1 MPELPDVQIY
11 VERLDALATGHT
23 LEGVR
28 LASPFVLRTT
38 STPAQALHGRRLV
51 AVERLGKRIV
61 LTFEN
66 DFLAVI
72 HLMIAGRLRWKRLGA
87 VVPKTNGLAAFDFD
101 CATLLFTEAAKKKR
115 ASLHVVHGRE
125 QLSSFDRGGVE
136 ILSADF
142 SAFYQALTRENH
154 TLKRALTDPRIF
166 SGIGNAYSDEILFAA
181 RLSPFKQSRSLDD
194 TEARQ
199 LHRACCRILEHWTTL
214 LREQVG
220 KGFPDKVTAFREG
233 MAVHGRFK
241 KPCPDCGAPVQRIV
255 YAENEANYCARCQT
269 GGRLLADRA
278 LSRLLRANWPKRI
291 EELE

>member
-101 CATLLFTEAAKKKR
+101 CATLLFTEAAKKSVLHCMLSMDENSFR
-115 ASLHVVHGRE
+115 ASIV
-125 QLSSFDRGGVE
+125 GGWRSCRRTSLPFTKPSLE
-136 ILSADF
+136 RI
-142 SAFYQALTRENH
+142 TR
-154 TLKRALTDPRIF
+154 
-166 SGIGNAYSDEILFAA
+166 
-181 RLSPFKQSRSLDD
+181 
-194 TEARQ
+194 
-199 LHRACCRILEHWTTL
+199 
-214 LREQVG
+214 
-220 KGFPDKVTAFREG
+220 
-233 MAVHGRFK
+233 
-241 KPCPDCGAPVQRIV
+241 
-255 YAENEANYCARCQT
+255 
-269 GGRLLADRA
+269 
-278 LSRLLRANWPKRI
+278 
-291 EELE
+291 